1 MRQVRTCDFCGDDA
15 TGLYEPL
22 PDSVPESP
30 RLLLCDGCR
39 TRLGSIIDPLVAQI
53 EGGAGSRSDEQSGG
67 RPRLDRTTEAPDG
80 GSTPDR
86 SPAQRDA
93 PGPEDS
99 ARPEPDPRPE
109 NPTSSVVGESRDA
122 GGRSQKE
129 RGGTPHGYRKVM
141 RLLENRQLPMARE
154 DAVQLA
160 AEAYELD
167 PTEVAKAIDHAVEYD
182 RLREVDGELKQ

>member
-22 PDSVPESP
+22 PDSVPDSP

-39 TRLGSIIDPLVAQI
+39 DRLGSLIDPLVAQLD
-53 EGGAGSRSDEQSGG
+53 GGAGGRADEPSDDQ
-67 RPRLDRTTEAPDG
+67 PRRDRTTEAPDG
-80 GSTPDR
+80 GAKPDPGH
-86 SPAQRDA
+86 SPRDEPA
-93 PGPEDS
+93 S
-99 ARPEPDPRPE
+99 ARPEPDPAPE
-109 NPTSSVVGESRDA
+109 KPASSVVGESRDA

-154 DAVQLA
+154 DAEHLA

-167 PTEVAKAIDHAVEYD
+167 PDEVAKAIDHAVEYD
-182 RLREVDGELKQ
+182 RLREIDGQLKQ